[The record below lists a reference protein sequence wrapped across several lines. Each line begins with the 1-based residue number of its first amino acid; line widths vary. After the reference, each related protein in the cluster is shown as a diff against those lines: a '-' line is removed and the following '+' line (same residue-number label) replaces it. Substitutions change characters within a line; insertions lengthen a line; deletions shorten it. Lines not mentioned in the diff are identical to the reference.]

1 IYPAFGC
8 GDTNINMYLYFQRV
22 AAHYGK
28 LLNTGYTARPI
39 ANCENNERVFEE
51 AFRQGDLTIMRH
63 PGNPFMMPDAIVRA
77 SQYGACVQWQDV
89 VLCKTEADQS
99 YWERSGLQIKAIVL
113 TNLSKVTWS
122 ADRLPSQIGTVVN
135 GRLVPAQKDKAGCLS

>member
-1 IYPAFGC
+1 LGMVTDMFRGSGRFFWVVGYVILFATLTAVMSRPSWRGILLVALALLLQWVDVQPLLGLITQSASRPGKPDLVSWDKVMTDVEKIHIYPAFGC

-51 AFRQGDLTIMRH
+51 AFRQGDLTIMR
-63 PGNPFMMPDAIVRA
+63 
-77 SQYGACVQWQDV
+77 
-89 VLCKTEADQS
+89 
-99 YWERSGLQIKAIVL
+99 
-113 TNLSKVTWS
+113 
-122 ADRLPSQIGTVVN
+122 
-135 GRLVPAQKDKAGCLS
+135 